1 MVNIY
6 HRKNLVLSLLL
17 AESIMA
23 KLSSQPLKSNPFI
36 TYRDPET
43 GVWQV
48 VQSAYLDQAALND
61 APISRPL
68 EKNQPLNTNKN

>member
-1 MVNIY
+1 MANIY
-6 HRKNLVLSLLL
+6 HRKNFAVILLS
-17 AESIMA
+17 AEFIMA

-48 VQSAYLDQAALND
+48 VQSSYLND
-61 APISRPL
+61 ATLDETSISKSL
-68 EKNQPLNTNKN
+68 EKQTTSKN